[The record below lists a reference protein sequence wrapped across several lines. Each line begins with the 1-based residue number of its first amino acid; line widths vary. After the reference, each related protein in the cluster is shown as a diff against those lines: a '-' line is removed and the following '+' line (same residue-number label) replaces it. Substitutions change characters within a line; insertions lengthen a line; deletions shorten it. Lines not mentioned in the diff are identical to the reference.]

1 MDNIFQTCLA
11 YLAKYFSLGNNGYGS
26 ELEQYITN
34 KRPTNAA
41 EIEHWAREF
50 EYEKTRNFSWGRG
63 L

>member
-1 MDNIFQTCLA
+1 MDNIFQTGLA
-11 YLAKYFSLGNNGYGS
+11 YLAKYFGIANNYGS

-41 EIEHWAREF
+41 EVEHWAREF
-50 EYEKTRNFSWGRG
+50 EYEKTRTFSWGRG